1 MNKNTIVEFKTKDR
15 EGLFISTPYRCKHFK
30 IVQYGYAGTYLMETK
45 SKELN
50 HWKTKIPNG
59 DYEFI
64 GRSNELEPELVESK
78 IGIPFKEY
86 IAILNEKDIT
96 VNFSDHSNFWAV
108 ILTER

>member
-15 EGLFISTPYRCKHFK
+15 EGLFVSIPYRYKNFK
-30 IVQYGYAGTYLMETK
+30 IEQYSRAGTYLMETD
-45 SKELN
+45 STGLN
-50 HWKTKIPNG
+50 HWKINIPRGN
-59 DYEFI
+59 YEVV

-108 ILTER
+108 LLTER